1 MSAHAMAFPQVLD
14 FPRAKTSSRVRSRK
28 IPTRVEKRVKVASAR
43 SAAARAVPVVPTSQI
58 LREILTKN
66 PTVKNFTVKKIVD
79 SIGDTSFGTSLM
91 FFAIPGMLPIP
102 GISTL
107 VVVPTGAIAGQMITG
122 KKKIILPKFILK
134 RTVPRRSLA
143 VAIHAIL
150 PLLEKAE
157 QVSRPRWKWASHPAA
172 QRLLGLFVF
181 LLALAIAFPIP
192 GFNIPQAIAIFII
205 GLGLVQKDGL
215 TILIGVVAGLA
226 SLVLL
231 GGVILGIFSFFGLRA

>member
-1 MSAHAMAFPQVLD
+1 MRTKR
-14 FPRAKTSSRVRSRK
+14 PR
-28 IPTRVEKRVKVASAR
+28 
-43 SAAARAVPVVPTSQI
+43 
-58 LREILTKN
+58 
-66 PTVKNFTVKKIVD
+66 
-79 SIGDTSFGTSLM
+79 
-91 FFAIPGMLPIP
+91 
-102 GISTL
+102 
-107 VVVPTGAIAGQMITG
+107 
-122 KKKIILPKFILK
+122 ILPKFILK

-157 QVSRPRWKWASHPAA
+157 KVSRPRWKWASHPAA